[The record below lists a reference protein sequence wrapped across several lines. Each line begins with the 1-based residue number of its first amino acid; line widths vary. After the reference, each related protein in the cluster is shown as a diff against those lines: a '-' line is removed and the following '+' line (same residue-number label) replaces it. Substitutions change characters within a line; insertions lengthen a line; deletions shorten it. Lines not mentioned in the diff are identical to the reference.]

1 MTKRVYQFQN
11 LDRSPSGVGTVE
23 AMARD
28 FLQQSRGLY
37 DTDQAAIAAIARKA
51 HVSPAA
57 LRRFVQPSRRPKSV
71 SLELWQ
77 RLRTA
82 YSEFLRGQVAALERD
97 IARVEALDPADRA
110 LRDLAAEAEDL
121 ARRIREAL

>member
-11 LDRSPSGVGTVE
+11 LDRPPSGVGTVE

-28 FLQQSRGLY
+28 FVKQSRGHY
-37 DTDQAAIAAIARKA
+37 ETDTAAIARRA

-57 LRRFVQPSRRPKSV
+57 IRRFVQPSRRPKSV

-77 RLRTA
+77 RLRAA

-110 LRDLAAEAEDL
+110 LRDLAAEAEAL